1 MEIESF
7 SSHSVENFLHTLK
20 APENNCYIYTRYA
33 PMIQEFLSKN
43 KLSHIPIIEVKN
55 HLLSSFHYKHHY
67 CIADDVI
74 QKIFIKRRLKKKL
87 SADIDL
93 LLKIRTGDFVVHIDH
108 GI

>member
-1 MEIESF
+1 MEVVSF
-7 SSHSVENFLHTLK
+7 SSHSIESFLHTLK
-20 APENNCYIYTRYA
+20 SAENNCYIYTRYA
-33 PMIQEFLSKN
+33 SMIGEFLSKN
-43 KLSHIPIIEVKN
+43 TLTHIPIIEVKN
-55 HLLSSFHYKHHY
+55 HLLSSFNYKHNY
-67 CIADDVI
+67 FIADDVI